1 MLKTLLRPALRAIRR
16 NALRSALTM
25 LGIVIGVAAVI
36 AMETMGA
43 GVAAEVGAN
52 LSKLG
57 TRLLL
62 VRPGETQPGSGGAR
76 SDAAPFTLAD
86 VQAIVREVSGVA
98 FTAPMDSRAVEA
110 IAGSRNRLTSVIG
123 SSSALLSARAWELDS
138 GRAFRD
144 AEERGAAGVCL
155 LGATVRRDL
164 FGTADP
170 VGQRIRLGKISCVT
184 VGALAPKGISGLG
197 ADQDDFVLV
206 PIRWFQR
213 EIAGDAAVKSIY
225 VAAQEGV
232 APATLTA
239 GLEQL
244 LRQRR
249 RSQHGGSDFSIRDMT
264 EVATATLATTR
275 ALRAF
280 LGALAAVSLLV
291 GGIGIM
297 NIMLV
302 SVTERTEEIGIRL
315 AVGALERDVQLQFLA
330 EAALLASAGGCVG
343 ILVGL
348 VAGLAGVHALHVP
361 FVFEP
366 AIAALAF
373 VVSAAV
379 GLGFGYYP
387 ARRAARMDPIRAL
400 RYE

>member
-1 MLKTLLRPALRAIRR
+1 
-16 NALRSALTM
+16 
-25 LGIVIGVAAVI
+25 
-36 AMETMGA
+36 
-43 GVAAEVGAN
+43 
-52 LSKLG
+52 
-57 TRLLL
+57 
-62 VRPGETQPGSGGAR
+62 
-76 SDAAPFTLAD
+76 
-86 VQAIVREVSGVA
+86 
-98 FTAPMDSRAVEA
+98 
-110 IAGSRNRLTSVIG
+110 
-123 SSSALLSARAWELDS
+123 
-138 GRAFRD
+138 
-144 AEERGAAGVCL
+144 
-155 LGATVRRDL
+155 
-164 FGTADP
+164 
-170 VGQRIRLGKISCVT
+170 
-184 VGALAPKGISGLG
+184 
-197 ADQDDFVLV
+197 
-206 PIRWFQR
+206 
-213 EIAGDAAVKSIY
+213 
-225 VAAQEGV
+225 V